1 MSVGLNPSKGE
12 IDQQSGVIARDLDS
26 ATSRCL
32 DFKNYLDG
40 KADEDLVALGYTPE
54 EVGILKSA
62 FTDAAKVA
70 AIFRGITS
78 EATLY
83 DYRTFLKQIWGF
95 GAL

>member
-12 IDQQSGVIARDLDS
+12 VDNQAGVIARDLDS
-26 ATSRCL
+26 ATSRVL

-40 KADEDLVALGYTPE
+40 KQEADLVALGYTPE

-62 FTDAAKVA
+62 FTDAAKLA
-70 AIFRGITS
+70 AIFRGEI
-78 EATLY
+78 ADPAVY

>member
-12 IDQQSGVIARDLDS
+12 IDNQAGIIARDLDS

-40 KADEDLVALGYTPE
+40 KADADLVALGYTEE
-54 EVGILKSA
+54 EVTILKSA
-62 FTDAAKVA
+62 YTDAAKLA
-70 AIFRGITS
+70 TIFRGLVAEPSI
-78 EATLY
+78 Y

>member
-1 MSVGLNPSKGE
+1 MSVGLNPTKAD
-12 IDQQSGVIARDLDS
+12 IDNQAGYIARDLDS

-32 DFKNYLDG
+32 EFKDYLDG
-40 KADEDLVALGYTPE
+40 KQEADLVALGFTPE

-62 FTDAAKVA
+62 FTDAAKLA
-70 AIFRGITS
+70 QIFRGVI
-78 EATLY
+78 ADPAAY